1 MTSFFLTA
9 IGGNKTNDRQTEDY
23 YATEPAAA
31 DLLIAAERGLSKN
44 IWEPACGEGHL
55 AKRFVERGYEV
66 RASDL
71 INRGYGYQFDFFKS
85 FLEGYNHDIVTNPPY
100 KDAERF
106 VAHGCDLLMPGRL
119 LCLFLKIQFLESVAR
134 DDLFDRYPPARI
146 HVCRK
151 RIKCAKNGDFL
162 PKWRLPPTSAIYTPK
177 LLKSSFYSW
186 QSPLKREMQTVYLKK
201 II

>member
-55 AKRFVERGYEV
+55 AKRFVERGYDV

-71 INRGYGYQFDFFKS
+71 VDRGYGYQFDFS
-85 FLEGYNHDIVTNPPY
+85 NRSWRAIMTSLRIRHTRTRNGSSRTGATSCPP
-100 KDAERF
+100 DT
-106 VAHGCDLLMPGRL
+106 C
-119 LCLFLKIQFLESVAR
+119 
-134 DDLFDRYPPARI
+134 
-146 HVCRK
+146 
-151 RIKCAKNGDFL
+151 CACF
-162 PKWRLPPTSAIYTPK
+162 
-177 LLKSSFYSW
+177 
-186 QSPLKREMQTVYLKK
+186 
-201 II
+201 

>member
-9 IGGNKTNDRQTEDY
+9 IGGNKTNDRQAEDY

-31 DLLIAAERGLSKN
+31 DLLIAAEPWLSKN

-55 AKRFVERGYEV
+55 AKRFVERGYDV

-71 INRGYGYQFDFFKS
+71 INRGYGYQFDFFDQ
-85 FLEGYNHDIVTNPPY
+85 FLEGYDHDIVTNPPY

-106 VAHGCDLLMPGRL
+106 VAHGCDILSPGHL
-119 LCLFLKIQFLESVAR
+119 LCLFLKIQFLESAAR

-151 RIKCAKNGDFL
+151 RIKCAKNGDF
-162 PKWRLPPTSAIYTPK
+162 SAV
-177 LLKSSFYSW
+177 KSSPTCYAWFVW
-186 QSPLKREMQTVYLKK
+186 QKGFHDGKT
-201 II
+201 IIDRI

>member
-31 DLLIAAERGLSKN
+31 DLLIAAEPWLSKN

-55 AKRFVERGYEV
+55 AKRFVERGYDV

-106 VAHGCDLLMPGRL
+106 VAHGCN
-119 LCLFLKIQFLESVAR
+119 LF
-134 DDLFDRYPPARI
+134 PPDTCF
-146 HVCRK
+146 VC
-151 RIKCAKNGDFL
+151 F
-162 PKWRLPPTSAIYTPK
+162 
-177 LLKSSFYSW
+177 LKSSFW
-186 QSPLKREMQTVYLKK
+186 NPLPETICSTATRPHGFTSAANA
-201 II
+201 